1 MATMEQD
8 LALAMQHINFGR
20 LKEAEALCGPLLE
33 KYSLEPQV
41 LHAAGL
47 IAYKKM
53 DFKSAIEQMS
63 KAVQIDKNNPLYF
76 GNLGEAYRRDRQ
88 FDKAMEVFERA
99 IEIMPEFLMGH
110 LGIANTYRD
119 QGKHKEAI
127 SRFRLALAINPTF
140 APAYNYLGLTLID
153 LERVKEAI
161 PLIRKAVALR
171 PGYIEAQLS
180 LANAL
185 EMDGQSEEALARYR
199 DLLEKMPKHVGI
211 LNNIGNILKN
221 LGQIDEAVDHFEKA
235 LELDQDH
242 VSAYY
247 NLSRARVGTDPED
260 LERMEKMVK
269 DDRLVQEQHCSMH
282 FSLGKVY
289 DDLGDYDK
297 AFYHFKKG
305 NELDT
310 RDKPFD
316 PRMHSLAVDRM
327 MATFNQEFFSGRRGF
342 GSESTLPVFVLGMP
356 RSGTTLVEQ
365 TLASHPKV
373 FGAGELNNIGQLV
386 SALPQLQG
394 KLAGYPE
401 CATLIDAISSC
412 QLGEEYISYLRGV
425 GGDAIRVTDKMPGNF
440 INLGFI
446 SILLP
451 NAKIIHCHREPLDTS
466 LSCYFQHFAMVMPFS
481 RDLSFL
487 GSYYRDYK
495 RIMDHWHKVAPLPIL
510 DVFYKDMVTD
520 HEGMSRKIVEFV
532 GLEWDDACLDFHKTE
547 RTVKTA
553 SNWQVRQ
560 PVYTSSIARWKNY
573 DKFLGPLREA
583 LGDAQ
588 SEESR
593 IISPPKKSKKAESD
607 KGKKGDKKS

>member
-8 LALAMQHINFGR
+8 LAIAMQHINFGR
-20 LKEAEALCGPLLE
+20 LKDAEALCKPLLE
-33 KYSLEPQV
+33 KYPLEPQV
-41 LHAAGL
+41 IHAVGL

-53 DFKSAIEQMS
+53 DFKGAIDHLS
-63 KAVQIDKNNPLYF
+63 KAVQIDKTNPLYF
-76 GNLGEAYRRDRQ
+76 GNLGEAYRRNRQ
-88 FDKAMEVFERA
+88 FDKAMEIFEKA

-110 LGIANTYRD
+110 LGIANTLRD

-140 APAYNYLGLTLID
+140 APAYHYLGLTLVD
-153 LERVKEAI
+153 LERIKEAI
-161 PLIRKAVALR
+161 PLLRKAVALR

-180 LANAL
+180 LASTL
-185 EMDGQSEEALARYR
+185 EMDGQSKEALAIYQN
-199 DLLEKMPKHVGI
+199 LLEKMPKHVGI
-211 LNNIGNILKN
+211 LNNVGNILKN
-221 LGQIDEAVDHFEKA
+221 MGQIDEAIEHFEKA
-235 LELDQDH
+235 LEIDPDH

-247 NLSRARVGTDPED
+247 NLSRARVGSEPED
-260 LERMEKMVK
+260 LKRMEEMVN
-269 DDRLVQEQHCSMH
+269 DSRLNQDQHCSMH

-297 AFYHFKKG
+297 AFYHFQKG

-316 PRMHSLAVDRM
+316 PRQHNLAVDRM
-327 MATFNQEFFSGRRGF
+327 IVTFNKEFFPGRKGF
-342 GSESTLPVFVLGMP
+342 GSESTLPVFILGMP

-365 TLASHPKV
+365 TLASHPEV
-373 FGAGELNNIGQLV
+373 YGAGELSNIGQIISV
-386 SALPQLQG
+386 LPQVQG

-401 CATLIDAISSC
+401 CATLMDAITAC
-412 QLGEEYISYLRGV
+412 QLAEEYVSYLRMV
-425 GGDAIRVTDKMPGNF
+425 GGDAKRVTDKMPGNF

-451 NAKIIHCHREPLDTS
+451 NAKIIHCHREPLDTC

-481 RDLSFL
+481 RNLSFL

-495 RIMDHWHKVAPLPIL
+495 RIMEHWHRVLPIPIL
-510 DVFYKDMVTD
+510 DVRYEDMVED
-520 HEGMSRKIVEFV
+520 HEGVSRRIIEFI
-532 GLEWDDACLDFHKTE
+532 GLDWDDSCLDFQNTE
-547 RTVKTA
+547 RIVKTA

-560 PVYTSSIARWKNY
+560 PVYKSSIARWRNY
-573 DKFLGPLREA
+573 EKFLSPLREA

-588 SEESR
+588 SEES
-593 IISPPKKSKKAESD
+593 KKSVPLQNSKRTSSKK
-607 KGKKGDKKS
+607 DKKKS

>member
-1 MATMEQD
+1 MEQN

-20 LKEAEALCGPLLE
+20 LKEAEELCGPLLK
-33 KYSLEPQV
+33 KYPLEPQV

-53 DFKSAIEQMS
+53 DFKGAIEQMS
-63 KAVQIDKNNPLYF
+63 KAVQIDKQNPLYL
-76 GNLGEAYRRDRQ
+76 GNLGEAYRRNRQ

-110 LGIANTYRD
+110 LGIANSLRD

-127 SRFRLALAINPTF
+127 SKFRLALAINPTF
-140 APAYNYLGLTLID
+140 APAYHYLGLTFVD
-153 LERVKEAI
+153 MERLKEAI
-161 PLIRKAVALR
+161 PLLRKAIALR

-185 EMDGQSEEALARYR
+185 EMAGESEEALTRYR
-199 DLLEKMPKHVGI
+199 GILEKLPKHVGI
-211 LNNIGNILKN
+211 LNNVGNILKN
-221 LGQIDEAVDHFEKA
+221 LGQIDKAIVHFEKA
-235 LELDQDH
+235 LELDPDH
-242 VSAYY
+242 VTAYY
-247 NLSRARVGTDPED
+247 NLSRARVGSEPED
-260 LERMEKMVK
+260 LKRMEKMVN
-269 DDRLVQEQHCSMH
+269 DPRLTTEQHCSMH

-289 DDLGDYDK
+289 DDMGDYEK
-297 AFYHFKKG
+297 AFHHFQKG

-316 PRMHSLAVDRM
+316 PRQHKFAIDRM
-327 MATFNQEFFSGRRGF
+327 IATFNQEFFPGRKGF

-365 TLASHPKV
+365 TLASHPNI
-373 FGAGELNNIGQLV
+373 FGAGELNNIGQLI
-386 SALPQLQG
+386 SALPQIQG

-401 CATLIDAISSC
+401 CATLIDAITSC
-412 QLGEEYISYLRGV
+412 QLGEEYITYLRTV
-425 GGDAIRVTDKMPGNF
+425 GDKAERVTDKMPGNF

-451 NAKIIHCHREPLDTS
+451 NARIIHCHREPLDTC

-487 GSYYRDYK
+487 GSYYHDYK
-495 RIMDHWHKVAPLPIL
+495 RIMEHWHKVLPKSIL
-510 DVFYKDMVTD
+510 DVRYEDMVAD

-532 GLEWDDACLDFHKTE
+532 GLEWDDACIDFHKTE
-547 RTVKTA
+547 RPVKTA

-560 PVYTSSIARWKNY
+560 PVYTTSVARWRNY
-573 DKFLGPLREA
+573 DKFIDPLRKA

-588 SEESR
+588 SEES
-593 IISPPKKSKKAESD
+593 IIDKEKPEQPKKKSKAAKEKTKTSESE
-607 KGKKGDKKS
+607 